1 MMKKSNRIT
10 AAVMA
15 MALAVF
21 IMTACGGGGA
31 GTNTVETTQATV
43 SAQDSS
49 TAASSSV
56 SQVQTE
62 HVHSHGGAD
71 IGLER
76 VQSIVLA
83 KVPGATVSNIYEMER
98 DVDDGRIEY
107 EGSIFYNGYEYEFEV
122 DGATGNILKWE
133 IDD

>member
-56 SQVQTE
+56 SRVQTE